1 MDSIKNC
8 KNVNN
13 EALENRDGGP
23 MASKTSGTKNYE
35 IKIGF
40 ANLIIIDTPGF
51 GDSRGTKFDND
62 HLEKIKKTVTTEKG
76 INCICVV

>member
-1 MDSIKNC
+1 MS
-8 KNVNN
+8 
-13 EALENRDGGP
+13 
-23 MASKTSGTKNYE
+23 SKTSGTKKYF

-40 ANLIIIDTPGF
+40 ANLTIIDTPGF
-51 GDSRGTKFDND
+51 ADSRGAKVDDD